1 MIRVLLGASALSGAL
16 VAASPAPVPIP
27 VSDLPIVTHNDNVE
41 SAGRMVDGVLNVELE
56 ADWAMWHP
64 LGQDEHGLPAVA
76 FREAR
81 GGPMVPGPMI
91 RGEVGTRVHV
101 TVRNRTD
108 SLLVVRGLAGRTTI
122 MDSLVVA
129 PGAEAETA
137 FTLDAAGTYYY
148 WGTTTGRTRIGS
160 IVEDAGLVGALVV
173 DEPGADTSDRVMVM
187 NIWIPLETPDGNADF
202 SSEMLTINGRPWP
215 FTERLRYQMGEEIR
229 WRIINASGRGHPMHL
244 HGFFFTVEARG
255 DMARDTLY
263 WEGEKRDAVTERM
276 TRGST
281 MTMSWTPDRPGGW
294 IFHCHISFHV
304 MANGNLNPD
313 NRPPPQQA
321 FQEKALQLHPDHDP
335 MKHVEQGMGGLM
347 MSIYVEPPEG
357 YVMNEPMRRQ
367 LRLHVTRD
375 SVPDEFLPTY
385 AFVLEE
391 DGTPPARDSLHLPG
405 STLVMWRGEPTAVMV
420 LNRMDETTQ
429 VHWHGLEIESYFDG
443 VVGVGGYPTMPT
455 PPVLPGD
462 SFEMRIT
469 PPRAGSFMY
478 HTHVMDIRQQS
489 RGLYG
494 PIVILDSGEVW
505 DPEHDR
511 VYILGQHL
519 GDGLY
524 LNGSKEPPPTTMT
537 LGETYRL
544 RFMDITVAPAVE
556 FVLVNDD
563 GDVQFWRAVAKDG
576 FDLPAH
582 QRTVQR
588 AEQRIDV
595 GETIDFEYSPRRP
608 GEYALQVR
616 RPSGRLIMQQTITV
630 PDPDADNESAGG
642 EDAG

>member
-1 MIRVLLGASALSGAL
+1 
-16 VAASPAPVPIP
+16 
-27 VSDLPIVTHNDNVE
+27 
-41 SAGRMVDGVLNVELE
+41 
-56 ADWAMWHP
+56 
-64 LGQDEHGLPAVA
+64 
-76 FREAR
+76 
-81 GGPMVPGPMI
+81 
-91 RGEVGTRVHV
+91 
-101 TVRNRTD
+101 
-108 SLLVVRGLAGRTTI
+108 
-122 MDSLVVA
+122 MDSLVIA
-129 PGAEAETA
+129 PGGVGEAE
-137 FTLDAAGTYYY
+137 FTLDAVGTYYY
-148 WGTTTGRTRIGS
+148 WGTTTGEVRVGS
-160 IVEDAGLVGALVV
+160 VVEDAGLIGALIV
-173 DEPGADTSDRVMVM
+173 DEPGADTNDRVMIM
-187 NIWIPLETPDGNADF
+187 NIWIPLTLPNGDEDG
-202 SSEMLTINGRPWP
+202 SSEILTINGRPWP
-215 FTERLRYQMGEEIR
+215 FTERLQYRMGEEIR
-229 WRIINASGRGHPMHL
+229 WRLINASERGHPMHL

-255 DMARDTLY
+255 DIAKDTLY
-263 WEGEKRDAVTERM
+263 WEGQQREVVTEPM

-281 MTMSWTPDRPGGW
+281 MMLSWTPDRPGGW

-304 MANGNLNPD
+304 MANGSLDPD
-313 NRPPPQQA
+313 NRPPPQQE
-321 FQEKALQLHPDHDP
+321 FVQRVLRVHPDMDP
-335 MKHVEQGMGGLM
+335 AKHVEQGMGGLM

-357 YVMNEPMRRQ
+357 YVPDEPKRRQ

-375 SVPDEFLPTY
+375 SVPDEFLPSY

-391 DGTPPARDSLHLPG
+391 NGVPPARDSIRLPG
-405 STLVMWRGEPTAVMV
+405 STLVMWKGEPTAVMV

-494 PIVILDSGEVW
+494 PIVILDSGETW

-524 LNGSKEPPPTTMT
+524 LNGTQEPAPTTMNV
-537 LGETYRL
+537 GKAYRL
-544 RFMDITVAPAVE
+544 RFMDITIAPAVE
-556 FVLVNDD
+556 FVLVNER
-563 GDVQFWRAVAKDG
+563 GNVQFWRAIAKDG
-576 FDLPAH
+576 FDLPPH
-582 QRTVQR
+582 QRTIQPAR
-588 AEQRIDV
+588 QRIDV

-616 RPSGRLIMQQTITV
+616 APSGRLIMEQKITV
-630 PDPDADNESAGG
+630 PDPGAGAEGDQGGEEEESAGDG
-642 EDAG
+642 SS